1 MQKKVLITLF
11 AVLLF
16 GLIGIIYNFFNY
28 SDHDIVRSKEYL
40 SPLEKKQ
47 KKQSLSKSWIESL
60 VKNKKSS
67 YQYPVN
73 ELFMHI
79 DLQRYIPPKT
89 KSYQLMIQNVDRYS
103 LFCVMQILQDF
114 KIPFVISK
122 QGTIQSIYMG
132 SNNNKKLEKIG
143 KELMRY
149 DISSK
154 ITEVWK

>member
-1 MQKKVLITLF
+1 MQKKILIALF

-16 GLIGIIYNFFNY
+16 GLIGILYNFFNY
-28 SDHDIVRSKEYL
+28 SDQEIVKDKEYL
-40 SPLEKKQ
+40 SPLDKKQ

-60 VKNKKSS
+60 VKNKNSN

-79 DLQRYIPPKT
+79 DLQKYIPPKT
-89 KSYQLMIQNVDRYS
+89 KSYRLEIQNIDRYS
-103 LFCVMQILQDF
+103 LFCVMQTLQDF
-114 KIPFVISK
+114 KIPFIISK
-122 QGTIQSIYMG
+122 QGKTQSIYMG
-132 SNNNKKLEKIG
+132 SNNNKRLKEIG
-143 KELMRY
+143 RKLMRY